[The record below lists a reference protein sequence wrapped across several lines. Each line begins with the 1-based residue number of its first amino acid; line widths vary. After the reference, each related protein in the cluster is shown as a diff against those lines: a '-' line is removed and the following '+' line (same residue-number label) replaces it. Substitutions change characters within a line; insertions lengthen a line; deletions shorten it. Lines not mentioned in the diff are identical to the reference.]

1 MNRTEQLLALLWEQA
16 KRGPKLREKLLA
28 SKNAK
33 DPMDDFCQSAKQAGY
48 DISVGELFALGQESS
63 DNQCKS
69 TNGGNPSPYASF
81 EDAYENFISSLE

>member
-16 KRGPKLREKLLA
+16 KRNPKLREKLLA

-33 DPMDDFCQSAKQAGY
+33 DPMDDFCQ
-48 DISVGELFALGQESS
+48 SVGELFALGQESS